1 MNCINL
7 VCSKL
12 QNGVHDVCVTTK
24 HMFGWDNGLDTGKV
38 GHMTRII

>member
-12 QNGVHDVCVTTK
+12 QNGVHDVFVTTK
-24 HMFGWDNGLDTGKV
+24 HIFEWDNVLNTGQV
-38 GHMTRII
+38 NHMTRII